1 MLLTWGA
8 AAIASNKTSAR
19 AILAHR
25 IVVARAASRPLN
37 LVRVLGGISR
47 SGFPSFRTIS
57 VYLFAMFQELNCGSL
72 LASMLRHYTV
82 AICARSVTAAAV
94 WLSRCTVVML
104 KGTLLEGITT
114 YNTEEINFV

>member
-1 MLLTWGA
+1 M
-8 AAIASNKTSAR
+8 
-19 AILAHR
+19 
-25 IVVARAASRPLN
+25 ARAASRPLN

-57 VYLFAMFQELNCGSL
+57 VSLFAMFQELLNCGSL

-94 WLSRCTVVML
+94 YLVVQYVTILSASPAL
-104 KGTLLEGITT
+104 NLAA
-114 YNTEEINFV
+114 